1 MTTVMIVHSTCGSRV
16 YIGMYIAWLVNVVFT
31 ITNNFNEIVPSYA

>member
-16 YIGMYIAWLVNVVFT
+16 CTFMIARRVNVVFT
-31 ITNNFNEIVPSYA
+31 ITNKSFLPMHIISF